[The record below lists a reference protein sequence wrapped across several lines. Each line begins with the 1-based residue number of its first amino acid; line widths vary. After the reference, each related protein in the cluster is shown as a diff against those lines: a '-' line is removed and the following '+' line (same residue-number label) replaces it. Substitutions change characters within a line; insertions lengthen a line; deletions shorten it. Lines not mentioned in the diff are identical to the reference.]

1 MLGESLGT
9 CGRSR
14 GLHVGRGRDQD
25 LERGECEPAALGTV
39 FAQSRRVASFGVPQG
54 VGYGEVGVRG
64 VVFANV
70 PGRVCLCSVN
80 SDNPVWYC
88 RQTTHFIA
96 P

>member
-1 MLGESLGT
+1 M
-9 CGRSR
+9 
-14 GLHVGRGRDQD
+14 GRGRDQD

-88 RQTTHFIA
+88 ARLRTLSHLSALDHQYYSLSPFYR
-96 P
+96 